1 MEDGVFGSS
10 CLTSLES
17 GVAVLLIG
25 VCADFGVEVAV
36 GLADLMGV
44 FTVFSLLS
52 VVPVGFFLV
61 LVLLDGV
68 ALVLDGVALV
78 LDGVAMVLEGVECVV
93 FFTGVVS
100 VFTFGLLVA

>member
-1 MEDGVFGSS
+1 MVAGFFADETGVFGSS
-10 CLTSLES
+10 CLTDLES
-17 GVAVLLIG
+17 GVAALLLG

-52 VVPVGFFLV
+52 VVAVGFFLV

-68 ALVLDGVALV
+68 TL
-78 LDGVAMVLEGVECVV
+78 VLEGVELAV
-93 FFTGVVS
+93 FFAGVVS
-100 VFTFGLLVA
+100 IFTFDLLAA